1 MLLAI
6 DIGNTNIVLGLFRDR
21 DIINHWR
28 VDSNIRR
35 TVDDYGHLVCY
46 MIERAMGRIT
56 PEAVVICSVV
66 PTLTY
71 VFQKLAARYF
81 EREAVIV
88 NGLSPLG
95 LTYRVDNPPEMI
107 GPDRIVNALA
117 VKERYAVD
125 SIVVDMGTAT
135 TFDLVR
141 SDGTYEG
148 GVIAPGINTC
158 AEALVKKAAMLSRVQ
173 IEAPDSV
180 IGRNT
185 RAMMQSGIF
194 YGAVGQIDGI
204 VSRLRKEWIPGC
216 RVIATGGFV
225 SMISRYSS
233 QFDTVDPNLT
243 LHGLRHAWEILKKR
257 VQKSG

>member
-1 MLLAI
+1 MLLTV
-6 DIGNTNIVLGLFRDR
+6 DIGNTNIVLGLFRER
-21 DIINHWR
+21 EIIHHWR
-28 VDSNIRR
+28 IDSNIRR

-46 MIERAMGRIT
+46 MLERSVGAAGLDGM
-56 PEAVVICSVV
+56 VIASVV

-71 VFQKLAARYF
+71 VFQKLSQRYF

-88 NGLSPLG
+88 DGLSPLG
-95 LTYRVDNPPEMI
+95 LELRVETPPEMI

-117 VKERYAVD
+117 VRERYAVD

-141 SDGTYEG
+141 ADGTYEG

-158 AEALVKKAAMLSRVQ
+158 AEALVKKAAMLSRVE
-173 IEAPDSV
+173 IEVPRSV
-180 IGRNT
+180 IGHST
-185 RAMMQSGIF
+185 RSMMQSGIF
-194 YGAVGQIDGI
+194 FGAVGQIDGI
-204 VSRLRKEWIPGC
+204 LSMLKKEWRADC

-225 SMISRYSS
+225 NMLSRYCR

-243 LHGLRHAWEILKKR
+243 LHGLNLAYAILKGLP
-257 VQKSG
+257 QK